1 MNAYTPEKGVFDGPV
16 TNVLSVLCMLI
27 QVLLTCWCEG
37 GGRWGGGGQNP
48 NHFKFF
54 GTFTGNSQ
62 SDDICGKHGSEKV
75 NTSFDILDRFFQF
88 A

>member
-1 MNAYTPEKGVFDGPV
+1 MHVDTSPSH
-16 TNVLSVLCMLI
+16 VLVRRG
-27 QVLLTCWCEG
+27 WG
-37 GGRWGGGGQNP
+37 WGGGGQNR